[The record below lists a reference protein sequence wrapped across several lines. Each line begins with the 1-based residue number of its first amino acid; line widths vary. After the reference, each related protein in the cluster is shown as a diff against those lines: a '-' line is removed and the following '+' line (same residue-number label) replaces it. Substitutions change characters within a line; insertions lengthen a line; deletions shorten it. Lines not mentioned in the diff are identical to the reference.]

1 MSYRHEGEPEHAD
14 AKRSSPT
21 VVRLLGQMMLLP
33 FTVFVCG
40 IELFTKTIRRMQWT
54 VDQGMDLMAGE
65 ADQPAA
71 GVTGAQNQFTN
82 VEEMRSSR
90 GDLEDQTTNTTNH
103 ANVGDVNK
111 ATN

>member
-33 FTVFVCG
+33 FTVFLYG
-40 IELFTKTIRRMQWT
+40 LELFTKTIRRMQWT
-54 VDQGMDLMAGE
+54 VDQGMDLMADE

-71 GVTGAQNQFTN
+71 GVTDALNQFTH
-82 VEEMRSSR
+82 VGEVQSSPN
-90 GDLEDQTTNTTNH
+90 DLEDQTTNTTNH
-103 ANVGDVNK
+103 AS
-111 ATN
+111 